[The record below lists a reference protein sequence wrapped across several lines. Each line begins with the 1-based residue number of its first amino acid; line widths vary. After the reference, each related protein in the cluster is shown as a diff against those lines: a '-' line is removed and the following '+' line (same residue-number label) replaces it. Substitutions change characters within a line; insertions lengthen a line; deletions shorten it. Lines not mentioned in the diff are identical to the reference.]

1 MKCNKHFLLILFNV
15 LFISDYKMY
24 SLIEFAM
31 NYGQKPEVEVVPN
44 IWLEKEEEIWYCL
57 WPQKI
62 STKQIRKAIEKCS
75 LPEKNWKKY
84 KCRILHTYETDVELH
99 EDQRPK
105 RRLKRP
111 RIYSDSSES
120 DNNEEVLCNK
130 IPSLPALKITS
141 KNSNLSRSMITSCQ
155 PSTSTADSFSK
166 RISNGISFSTSS
178 VRAISPPQ
186 KTLRTTLT
194 SSDERAISP
203 QNTFR
208 TTLTSSEFHKSD
220 FSYVVL
226 TKLVNLE
233 TSMNLLLPMVKQLT
247 AHFRSSR
254 IPHVEDVPEIPVD
267 TDESLENIERFLKT
281 KQNFEYMVQILAI
294 SGGTTIAQIT
304 RRTLEKI
311 ITNNYAKNFNW
322 AGRVPKKAF
331 KVLKAKDLIIATVRN
346 VEPNAA
352 VNKIENCIKDWLK
365 LSSMRI
371 TLAEI
376 KARRTFQQE

>member
-1 MKCNKHFLLILFNV
+1 
-15 LFISDYKMY
+15 MY

-166 RISNGISFSTSS
+166 RISNGISFSTFS

-208 TTLTSSEFHKSD
+208 TTLTSSKFHKSD

-247 AHFRSSR
+247 AHFRPSR
-254 IPHVEDVPEIPVD
+254 IPHVEDVPEIPVN

-281 KQNFEYMVQILAI
+281 KNFEYMVQILAI
-294 SGGTTIAQIT
+294 SSGTTIAQIT

-322 AGRVPKKAF
+322 AERVPKKAF
-331 KVLKAKDLIIATVRN
+331 KVLKAKDLIIGLSFVFKASIDN
-346 VEPNAA
+346 V
-352 VNKIENCIKDWLK
+352 
-365 LSSMRI
+365 
-371 TLAEI
+371 
-376 KARRTFQQE
+376 

>member
-1 MKCNKHFLLILFNV
+1 
-15 LFISDYKMY
+15 
-24 SLIEFAM
+24 
-31 NYGQKPEVEVVPN
+31 
-44 IWLEKEEEIWYCL
+44 
-57 WPQKI
+57 
-62 STKQIRKAIEKCS
+62 
-75 LPEKNWKKY
+75 
-84 KCRILHTYETDVELH
+84 
-99 EDQRPK
+99 
-105 RRLKRP
+105 
-111 RIYSDSSES
+111 
-120 DNNEEVLCNK
+120 
-130 IPSLPALKITS
+130 
-141 KNSNLSRSMITSCQ
+141 MITSCQ

-208 TTLTSSEFHKSD
+208 TTLTSSEFHKS
-220 FSYVVL
+220 
-226 TKLVNLE
+226 
-233 TSMNLLLPMVKQLT
+233 
-247 AHFRSSR
+247 AHFRPSR